1 VHETMTDIVSH
12 DGTATATQTLG
23 ASGVPVVSAHPQSTV
38 PPPAVPA
45 GTTID
50 DLLKPTGNTNDP
62 DFVHLGNLRIEKSH
76 FDDFAAAQKY
86 LSKDPEAM
94 NVLYAL
100 EHAPDQRTIRF
111 ITNGQ
116 DGYMPDPKFDAQGHL
131 VPSPGTIDWDPKAA
145 LQVTNGTTVS
155 PALALLHEEGHAYQH
170 ATNAQRLL
178 LGAQDR
184 SKRFDNAEE
193 QRNITGLENRAATA
207 LGEGV
212 RGDHTGFTYPVNGP
226 TSRTSIEPHRTYT
239 PENLRSHIENDIFNL
254 QAHGYQVPP
263 APADAAAI
271 KAWDGKAH
279 TGTFI
284 QIDSHTAVQHIG
296 RGQYQI
302 YDVDRDLH
310 GHMPTELHS
319 IEVDAK
325 GVQHDPQQPQTQTR

>member
-1 VHETMTDIVSH
+1 MAETTIDIASS
-12 DGTATATQTLG
+12 DGTATHATG
-23 ASGVPVVSAHPQSTV
+23 ASSGTPVVSPHPQTTIT
-38 PPPAVPA
+38 PPAVPA

-62 DFVHLGNLRIEKSH
+62 DFVHLGNLRVEKNH

-100 EHAPDQRTIRF
+100 EHAPDQRTIHF
-111 ITNGQ
+111 IANGQ
-116 DGYMPDPKFDAQGHL
+116 DGYMPQPSFDAQGHL
-131 VPSPGTIDWDPKAA
+131 QSSPGTIDWDPKAA

-170 ATNAQRLL
+170 ATNAQGYL
-178 LGAQDR
+178 LGVRDHN
-184 SKRFDNAEE
+184 KRFDTAEE
-193 QRNITGLENRAATA
+193 QRNILGLEDRAARI

-226 TSRTSIEPHRTYT
+226 TSRNSIEPHRAYT
-239 PENLRSHIENDIFNL
+239 PDQLRPHIENNIFNL
-254 QAHGYQVPP
+254 QAHGYPVPP
-263 APADAAAI
+263 SPSNDANAI
-271 KAWDGKAH
+271 KPWDGKEH

-284 QIDSHTAVQHIG
+284 QIDSHTAVQHVG
-296 RGQYQI
+296 RGQYQVF
-302 YDVDRDLH
+302 DVDRDLH
-310 GHMPTELHS
+310 GQMPTQLHS

-325 GVQHDPQQPQTQTR
+325 GVLHYPLQQPTQTR